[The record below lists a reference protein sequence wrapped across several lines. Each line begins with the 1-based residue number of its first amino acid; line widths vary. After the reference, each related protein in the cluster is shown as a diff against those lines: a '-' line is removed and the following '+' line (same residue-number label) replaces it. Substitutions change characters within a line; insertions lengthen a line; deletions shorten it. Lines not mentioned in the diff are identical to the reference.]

1 MAEKIESVKFNVS
14 LKKQLFDKIE
24 DYADDLGLSRSAFI
38 AFCCSQYIK
47 SQEAL
52 EHMEQLKDLMKEV
65 ALKKDLTEEDK
76 KKIDDFE
83 VVCRCLGCDID

>member
-1 MAEKIESVKFNVS
+1 MAEKVESVKFNIS

-47 SQEAL
+47 SQETL
-52 EHMEQLKDLMKEV
+52 EHMEQLTNLMKEL
-65 ALKKDLTEEDK
+65 ASKKELTEDDK

-83 VVCRCLGCDID
+83 AVCRCLGCDVD